1 MFVTILSHCF
11 VVYSA
16 GWVRSLTAPGS
27 VFVHRCISLPLKT
40 PRQSHV
46 AKSLVTWVD
55 EYGTGSG
62 PGSPDG
68 QPGWGGGSD
77 RLQPAMHK
85 SFNARALRKQRVRQ
99 RWSTNTEPGADRGPQ
114 TGSPAGVVVATGPN
128 VQYTKRSMREFRD
141 EHRDIH
147 NRLSCKG
154 ICNQT
159 SSRSLSLPVPYLC
172 IAASRFR

>member
-1 MFVTILSHCF
+1 MPSYLQIRTSTLRILI
-11 VVYSA
+11 VGMRA
-16 GWVRSLTAPGS
+16 
-27 VFVHRCISLPLKT
+27 T
-40 PRQSHV
+40 PENV
-46 AKSLVTWVD
+46 L
-55 EYGTGSG
+55 GLFITGSFG
-62 PGSPDG
+62 NRANMHSVATPLLFFI
-68 QPGWGGGSD
+68 
-77 RLQPAMHK
+77 RVAMK
-85 SFNARALRKQRVRQ
+85 RKQRVRH
-99 RWSTNTEPGADRGPQ
+99 RGSTNTEPGADRGPQ

-128 VQYTKRSMREFRD
+128 VQYTKRSMFEFRD